1 VLPKE
6 RGEVTLVR
14 APALGADLVEEQRGL
29 RQQVLRT
36 LHPARGHVLMG
47 RPPSCLLE
55 QVRKVGGAH
64 LRHGGK
70 LDQG

>member
-14 APALGADLVEEQRGL
+14 APDLGADLVEEQRGL

-36 LHPARGHVLMG
+36 LHPARGHVLVRRLSG
-47 RPPSCLLE
+47 RLLE
-55 QVRKVGGAH
+55 RARKMGGAR
-64 LRHGGK
+64 LRHSGK
-70 LDQG
+70 LGQG